1 MMRTG
6 QLRNAVTIQKPTG
19 TVDAGGHLDLSISGG
34 WATHAT
40 RKAKIEPVT
49 GSEGQHGTQIEA
61 NITHMVTLHYD
72 TLTAT
77 TLPRM
82 RVLYGTRALNIE
94 YVRNER
100 EVNGNIVLGC
110 REVQ

>member
-6 QLRNAVTIQKPTG
+6 QLRNSVTIQKPTG
-19 TVDAGGHLDLSISGG
+19 TVDGGGHLDLSVSGG
-34 WATHAT
+34 WATHAA

-49 GSEGQHGTQIEA
+49 GSEGTNGAQVEA
-61 NITHMVTLHYD
+61 NITHLVTVHYD
-72 TLTAT
+72 SVT
-77 TLPRM
+77 TSILPRM